1 VNNLIKKLLLTL
13 SFLSLG
19 LVALVQPTFALSV
32 TNNGIIPDDIAVAT
46 FDGTN
51 YSSASVLFYLF
62 DDNSVGVPVGQL
74 ADDMVISFKSI
85 NGKKLDFVY
94 LVEMSPDYQIVQYFT
109 RMPLN
114 DEYQFH
120 IQYWPTYPDMEY
132 EVTFPR
138 NTSVVQLDEFTDEY
152 LGGWHY
158 LWLLFIDI
166 DNIGSYQDGYN
177 AGIASVDTSH
187 YYDLGQN
194 DGYNSGY
201 TQGLTD
207 GSSGQF
213 SVGGFFNSLFGAD
226 GLGRLF
232 NIQFGDVTLG
242 EILLIPLILALI
254 PFILGLFKGR
264 GKD

>member
-1 VNNLIKKLLLTL
+1 MLKKLLLTI

-19 LVALVQPTFALSV
+19 FVALVQPTFALSV

-46 FDGTN
+46 YNGTT

-74 ADDMVISFKSI
+74 ADDMTISFKST
-85 NGKKLDFVY
+85 NSKKFDFVY
-94 LVEMSPDYQIVQYFT
+94 LVEMSPDYQIVQYIT
-109 RMPLN
+109 RLPLN
-114 DEYQFH
+114 DEYEFH
-120 IQYWPTYPDMEY
+120 IWYRDNYFPDMEY
-132 EVTFPR
+132 EVTYP
-138 NTSVVQLDEFTDEY
+138 TTGHTYKLDTYTDEY
-152 LGGWHY
+152 LAGWHY

-166 DNIGSYQDGYN
+166 DNIGSYQDGYH
-177 AGIASVDTSH
+177 AGVASVDTSY

-201 TQGLTD
+201 SQGLSD
-207 GSSGQF
+207 GTSGVF
-213 SVGGFFNSLFGAD
+213 TVSGFFNSLFGAD
-226 GLGRLF
+226 GLGGLF

-242 EILLIPLILALI
+242 QILLIPIILALI